1 MNKIDSYEFVGMK
14 KENFL
19 LAEFLTLDNL
29 VGMVREW
36 LGWIDKNFDIRLE
49 GRIDVGSSNGPRMKM
64 MSAVCNENE
73 WTTYVGVVMK

>member
-64 MSAVCNENE
+64 MSVVCNENE